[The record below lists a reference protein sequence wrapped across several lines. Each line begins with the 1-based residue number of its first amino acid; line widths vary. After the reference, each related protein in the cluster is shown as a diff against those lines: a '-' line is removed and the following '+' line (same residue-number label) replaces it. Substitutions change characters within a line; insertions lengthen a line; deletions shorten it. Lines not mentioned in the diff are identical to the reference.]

1 MESENNSQQN
11 NENKELSNINN
22 NELNIQTET
31 NNNQNSKDQANILS
45 INNTQPNSETDLINA
60 KSEPSEKDEEI
71 EKKEKENTN
80 TEIETEKKSFFQ
92 KIISQFK
99 AGTMVNSIF
108 NISIISL
115 GSGVFAIPVKVQ
127 YMTLVFTP
135 VYVILAGI
143 ANLISLLM
151 ISYVVDKTNILD
163 FFQVTY
169 KILGKTFARILNI
182 VIIAYSYGLII
193 LFQVM
198 VYKLLGGI
206 INDIGDYKYESLNDF
221 VEKSFWRKYSYK
233 FIVCYGICLVILLP
247 FCLKK
252 NIGEMKAPTYIG
264 VISLAFVVLIIL
276 IQSPYFINNYYDE
289 IYKKDDKSTH
299 LNVYDL
305 SKGADKDLNIIRPF
319 VTLFFAYT
327 SQNALFPIIEA
338 LKDRTKKKIDKIFYI
353 SSIID
358 CVIYI
363 LIGILGYLTQ
373 PINTPDLIIERKSI
387 FKKDYFM
394 IIGRILLTLTVL
406 GKIAPV
412 YNSARTIFLS
422 SIGIDIN
429 NYSTLLNCAI
439 TIPLILLSTLV
450 GILYQKIGD
459 YIDFLGSFCSIFIC
473 FAFPGMMYIKTN
485 DYHKYHWKNILTII
499 YIVVFTILCCIS
511 GGYTVRDIVRNSK

>member
-1 MESENNSQQN
+1 MNNEVTSQTNSGNQEILSLKNNDIIGEKKSIDDQNTQNEPNKIEVINSQ
-11 NENKELSNINN
+11 EG
-22 NELNIQTET
+22 TET
-31 NNNQNSKDQANILS
+31 NLIDI
-45 INNTQPNSETDLINA
+45 IND
-60 KSEPSEKDEEI
+60 KEKE
-71 EKKEKENTN
+71 KEKENKDEKLN
-80 TEIETEKKSFFQ
+80 ENEKIENLSCFQ
-92 KIISQFK
+92 KLILKFK
-99 AGTMVNSIF
+99 EGTMVNSVF

-115 GSGVFAIPVKVQ
+115 GSGVFAIPYKVQ

-143 ANLISLLM
+143 ANLFSLLM

-163 FFQVTY
+163 FFQITY
-169 KILGKTFARILNI
+169 KILGKGFARILNV

-206 INDIGDYKYESLNDF
+206 INDIGDYGYESLNDF
-221 VEKSFWRKYSYK
+221 VKKSFWRKYSYK
-233 FIVCYGICLVILLP
+233 FIVCYGICLILLLP

-264 VISLAFVVLIIL
+264 VISLAFVVLII
-276 IQSPYFINNYYDE
+276 ICQSPYFIDNYYDE

-358 CVIYI
+358 CIIYI

-394 IIGRILLTLTVL
+394 IIGRILLTLTL
-406 GKIAPV
+406 IGKIAPN
-412 YNSARTIFLS
+412 YNAMRSTLLS
-422 SIGIDIN
+422 SFGYDTN
-429 NYSTLLNCAI
+429 NYSNFLNCII
-439 TIPLILLSTLV
+439 TIPLVLISTLITV
-450 GILYQKIGD
+450 LYQKVGD
-459 YIDFLGSFCSIFIC
+459 YVDFLGSFSSIFFC
-473 FAFPGMMYIKTN
+473 FTIPGFMYIKLN
-485 DYHKYHWKNILTII
+485 EYHKYHWKNVFTVI
-499 YIVVFTILCCIS
+499 YVAVFTILCCIS
-511 GGYTVRDIVRNSK
+511 GGYTVRDIVRNA

>member
-1 MESENNSQQN
+1 MNIENNIQNENQELSDLKN
-11 NENKELSNINN
+11 NEINP
-22 NELNIQTET
+22 QTIE
-31 NNNQNSKDQANILS
+31 NNNQNSNVPSNKIS
-45 INNTQPNSETDLINA
+45 IYHSQQNTETDLINF
-60 KSEPSEKDEEI
+60 KKLENENEE
-71 EKKEKENTN
+71 EKKENKIENSN
-80 TEIETEKKSFFQ
+80 SNIEIENKTCFQ
-92 KIISQFK
+92 KLISQFK

-127 YMTLVFTP
+127 YMTLIFTP

-151 ISYVVDKTNILD
+151 ISFVVDKTNILD

-182 VIIAYSYGLII
+182 VIIAYCYGLII

-221 VEKSFWRKYSYK
+221 VEHSFWRKYSYK
-233 FIVCYGICLVILLP
+233 FIVCYGICIIILLP

-264 VISLAFVVLIIL
+264 VISLFVVVLIII
-276 IQSPYFINNYYDE
+276 IQSPYFIDNYYDE
-289 IYKKDDKSTH
+289 IYKKDDISTH

-327 SQNALFPIIEA
+327 SQNALFPIIEV
-338 LKDRTKKKIDKIFYI
+338 LKDRTKKKVDKIFYI

-358 CVIYI
+358 CLIYI

-373 PINTPDLIIERKSI
+373 PIDTPDLIIERKSI

-394 IIGRILLTLTVL
+394 IIGRMLLTLTL
-406 GKIAPV
+406 IGKIAP
-412 YNSARTIFLS
+412 NFNAMR
-422 SIGIDIN
+422 SI
-429 NYSTLLNCAI
+429 Y
-439 TIPLILLSTLV
+439 
-450 GILYQKIGD
+450 
-459 YIDFLGSFCSIFIC
+459 
-473 FAFPGMMYIKTN
+473 
-485 DYHKYHWKNILTII
+485 
-499 YIVVFTILCCIS
+499 
-511 GGYTVRDIVRNSK
+511 

>member
-358 CVIYI
+358 CIIYI

-373 PINTPDLIIERKSI
+373 PIDTPDLIIERKSI

-394 IIGRILLTLTVL
+394 IIGRMLLTLTLV
-406 GKIAPV
+406 GKIPPN
-412 YNSARTIFLS
+412 YNAMRSTLLS
-422 SIGIDIN
+422 SFGYDTN
-429 NYSTLLNCAI
+429 NYSNFLNCII
-439 TIPLILLSTLV
+439 TIPLILISTLITV
-450 GILYQKIGD
+450 LYQKVGD
-459 YIDFLGSFCSIFIC
+459 YVDFLGSFSSIFFC
-473 FAFPGMMYIKTN
+473 FIIPGFMYIKLN
-485 DYHKYHWKNILTII
+485 QYHKYHWKNVFTVI
-499 YIVVFTILCCIS
+499 YVAVFTILCCIS
-511 GGYTVRDIVRNSK
+511 GGYTVRDIVRNA

>member
-1 MESENNSQQN
+1 MNIENNIQNENQELSELKN
-11 NENKELSNINN
+11 NEINP
-22 NELNIQTET
+22 QTIE
-31 NNNQNSKDQANILS
+31 NNNQNSNVPSNKIS
-45 INNTQPNSETDLINA
+45 IYHSQQNTETDLINF
-60 KSEPSEKDEEI
+60 KKLENENEE
-71 EKKEKENTN
+71 EKKENKIENSN
-80 TEIETEKKSFFQ
+80 SNIEIENKTCFQ
-92 KIISQFK
+92 KLISQFK
-99 AGTMVNSIF
+99 TGTMVNSIF

-127 YMTLVFTP
+127 YMTLIFTP

-151 ISYVVDKTNILD
+151 ISFVVDKTNILD

-182 VIIAYSYGLII
+182 VIIAYTYGLII
-193 LFQVM
+193 LFQVI

-233 FIVCYGICLVILLP
+233 FIVCYGICLIILLP

-264 VISLAFVVLIIL
+264 VISLLFVILIII
-276 IQSPYFINNYYDE
+276 IQSPFFIVHYYNE

-327 SQNALFPIIEA
+327 SQNALFPIIEV
-338 LKDRTKKKIDKIFYI
+338 LKDRTKKKVDKIFYI

-358 CVIYI
+358 CLIYI

-373 PINTPDLIIERKSI
+373 PIDTPDLIIERKSI

-394 IIGRILLTLTVL
+394 IIGRMLLTLTL
-406 GKIAPV
+406 IGKIAP
-412 YNSARTIFLS
+412 NFNAMRSTLLS
-422 SIGIDIN
+422 SFGYDTN
-429 NYSTLLNCAI
+429 NYSNFLNCII
-439 TIPLILLSTLV
+439 TIPSVLVSTLITV
-450 GILYQKIGD
+450 LYQKVGD
-459 YIDFLGSFCSIFIC
+459 YVDFLGSFSSIFFC
-473 FAFPGMMYIKTN
+473 FTIPGFMYIKLN
-485 DYHKYHWKNILTII
+485 DYHKYHWKNVCTVI
-499 YIVVFTILCCIS
+499 YVVVFTILCCIS
-511 GGYTVRDIVRNSK
+511 GGYTVRDIVNNAK

>member
-1 MESENNSQQN
+1 MESETTSQQN
-11 NENKELSNINN
+11 NENKEISNIENNEINPETSNN
-22 NELNIQTET
+22 NKNLNEPSNKLT
-31 NNNQNSKDQANILS
+31 LS
-45 INNTQPNSETDLINA
+45 ESQPNSETDLINF
-60 KSEPSEKDEEI
+60 KTEEQLKVDEK
-71 EKKEKENTN
+71 EKKENEEVIYSNSDKDKEK
-80 TEIETEKKSFFQ
+80 ETEKKSFFQ
-92 KIISQFK
+92 KILSQFK

-115 GSGVFAIPVKVQ
+115 GSGVFAIPLKVQ

-143 ANLISLLM
+143 ANLFSLLM

-169 KILGKTFARILNI
+169 KILGKTYARILNI
-182 VIIAYSYGLII
+182 VIIAYTYGLII
-193 LFQVM
+193 LFQVI

-233 FIVCYGICLVILLP
+233 FIVCYGICLIILLP

-264 VISLAFVVLIIL
+264 VISLMFVILIII
-276 IQSPYFINNYYDE
+276 IQSPYFINHYQDE

-338 LKDRTKKKIDKIFYI
+338 LKDRTKK
-353 SSIID
+353 
-358 CVIYI
+358 
-363 LIGILGYLTQ
+363 
-373 PINTPDLIIERKSI
+373 
-387 FKKDYFM
+387 
-394 IIGRILLTLTVL
+394 
-406 GKIAPV
+406 
-412 YNSARTIFLS
+412 
-422 SIGIDIN
+422 N
-429 NYSTLLNCAI
+429 N
-439 TIPLILLSTLV
+439 
-450 GILYQKIGD
+450 
-459 YIDFLGSFCSIFIC
+459 
-473 FAFPGMMYIKTN
+473 
-485 DYHKYHWKNILTII
+485 
-499 YIVVFTILCCIS
+499 
-511 GGYTVRDIVRNSK
+511 